1 MNVLESK
8 PWQRGWVIGLALLSL
23 LVPVA
28 AGYLRTEPLVPF
40 ADPARL
46 SYYRQTV
53 VALVVGLACAA
64 GAFAG
69 IRTVPAAG
77 GRRLSVAL
85 ASLGVLISV
94 YLLWALIGT
103 CGLGVLGGACNPFWG

>member
-1 MNVLESK
+1 MRTTGASH
-8 PWQRGWVIGLALLSL
+8 PWRRGWVIGLALLSL
-23 LVPVA
+23 VVPVA
-28 AGYLRTEPLVPF
+28 TVFLRSEPAVPF

-53 VALVVGLACAA
+53 IALVVGLACAA

-69 IRTVPAAG
+69 IRAVPASG
-77 GRRLSVAL
+77 LRWLSVAL
-85 ASLGVLISV
+85 ASLGVLISA

-103 CGLGVLGGACNPFWG
+103 CGLGVLGGACNP